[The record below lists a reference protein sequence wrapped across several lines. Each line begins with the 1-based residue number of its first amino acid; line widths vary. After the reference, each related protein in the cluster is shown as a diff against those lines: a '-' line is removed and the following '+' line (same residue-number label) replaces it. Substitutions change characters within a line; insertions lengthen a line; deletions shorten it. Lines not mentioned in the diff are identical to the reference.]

1 MIPALLIWLYKRYGR
16 PFLNKYNLSLNN
28 IVAPLRNVTITI
40 LFIIIG
46 SRASAQEQ
54 TLNYNVLHS
63 GKTVG
68 HMTLQK
74 HSDGD
79 DTFLKVASDV
89 KISFLFSVNIRI
101 EEDSHYRDGKL
112 LSSHVSRMVNGKQ
125 KANKIT
131 KANGDNYQLVDNGK
145 TSALNQKQINSNLNM
160 MYLHE

>member
-40 LFIIIG
+40 LFVVIG
-46 SRASAQEQ
+46 VKASAQEQ

-79 DTFLKVASDV
+79 DIFLKVASDV

-112 LSSHVSRMVNGKQ
+112 MSSHIYRIINGKQ

-131 KANGDNYQLVDNGK
+131 KANGDNYQLVDDGK
-145 TSALNQKQINSNLNM
+145 TTAFNQKHIHNI
-160 MYLHE
+160 